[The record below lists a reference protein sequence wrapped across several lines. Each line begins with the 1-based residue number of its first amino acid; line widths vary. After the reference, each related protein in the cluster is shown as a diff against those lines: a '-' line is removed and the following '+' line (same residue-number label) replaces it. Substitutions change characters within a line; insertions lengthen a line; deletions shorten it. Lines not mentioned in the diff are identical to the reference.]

1 MEVDVWEYFSKIF
14 WTDGYVLSGSGDLT
28 FSQAVKKFL
37 AENLSVNLYVLITHI
52 LCAIV
57 IIGCITVWVW
67 KPTNDFID
75 KNKKL
80 LDKTKQELVVNS
92 RETKYFLN
100 LLKKERNY
108 LFNLRRNTE
117 QAARHEASRIIKEA
131 NLNADRIAANAKSE
145 ADYRVK
151 VIEQKAKD
159 EIKGSVV
166 KLSMELTEKLIGAHI
181 NEENSKHVI
190 EAYLK
195 DLEDKKIVSKLN

>member
-1 MEVDVWEYFSKIF
+1 MEVDFWEWFNKIF
-14 WTDGYVLSGSGDLT
+14 WIDGFVLNEDGIS
-28 FSQAVKKFL
+28 FSQEVKKFL
-37 AENLSVNLYVLITHI
+37 NDHLSVNFWTLLIHV

-57 IIGCITVWVW
+57 IIACITVWVW

-80 LDKTKQELVVNS
+80 LDKTKQDLIVSS

-117 QAARHEASRIIKEA
+117 EAARHEASRILTEA
-131 NLNADRIAANAKSE
+131 NRNADKITASAKAEVDHRIKI
-145 ADYRVK
+145 
-151 VIEQKAKD
+151 IEQKAKD

-166 KLSMELTEKLIGAHI
+166 RLSMELTQKLIGAHI
-181 NEENSKHVI
+181 NEENSRHVI
-190 EAYLK
+190 DAYLK
-195 DLEDKKIVSKLN
+195 DLEDKKITSKLN